1 MYNTPEKHAY
11 ARAKKYRHELRRQER
26 EHAREKKQQKPKPG
40 WAASLVMMPEDV
52 DDDAGPSDDSSDSG
66 SNSSGD
72 ADTNGADRKRMTS
85 SRNTVPLPPSDWD
98 PALKVC
104 YNCASVGHHW
114 GDDCFLRRT
123 NPTRP
128 TGDPSPFSEVIAN
141 AGPYSQAYAVRDG
154 SVRSRAPDL
163 TIPPPPRRKRSR
175 HSFSGR
181 TSSLLED
188 LQNSGSTNKDD
199 DDDDDDDDVVQVD
212 EDNVGSENEEDDD
225 DEDAFEDLTWE
236 DVFGGG
242 NKPQT
247 TSQNKPS
254 AKAPSAT
261 FDEMESDEEKPRPK
275 EKRMTTSKRKAENY
289 YTHANVKN
297 RNRQKKASLDE
308 IQAQS
313 RQRERGSRVGVNKK
327 ASRTSNPK
335 LKKRK

>member
-1 MYNTPEKHAY
+1 
-11 ARAKKYRHELRRQER
+11 
-26 EHAREKKQQKPKPG
+26 
-40 WAASLVMMPEDV
+40 MMPEDL

-72 ADTNGADRKRMTS
+72 ADTNDADRKRMTS

-154 SVRSRAPDL
+154 SVRSHAPDL

-199 DDDDDDDDVVQVD
+199 DDDDDDWFARHQKLREQESFLSDTDDT
-212 EDNVGSENEEDDD
+212 NSH
-225 DEDAFEDLTWE
+225 
-236 DVFGGG
+236 
-242 NKPQT
+242 
-247 TSQNKPS
+247 
-254 AKAPSAT
+254 
-261 FDEMESDEEKPRPK
+261 MRRPK
-275 EKRMTTSKRKAENY
+275 
-289 YTHANVKN
+289 
-297 RNRQKKASLDE
+297 RQP
-308 IQAQS
+308 S
-313 RQRERGSRVGVNKK
+313 RPRGSRSSSTMPPTTPTAHQHRRG
-327 ASRTSNPK
+327 SRGRGDHFGHRRGRGHVDRAPHHRPGRPTFHP
-335 LKKRK
+335 RYRGGYT

>member
-1 MYNTPEKHAY
+1 MGGRSRTCERCGSSSHPETTCHTWWRLYAYHTPEEHSY
-11 ARAKKYRHELRRQER
+11 VRAKKYRHELRRQEC

-52 DDDAGPSDDSSDSG
+52 DDDVGPSDDSSDS
-66 SNSSGD
+66 SCNSSGD
-72 ADTNGADRKRMTS
+72 ADTNGAGRKRTTS

-141 AGPYSQAYAVRDG
+141 AGPYSQAYSVRDG
-154 SVRSRAPDL
+154 SVRSHAPDL

-199 DDDDDDDDVVQVD
+199 DDDDDDDDDWFARHQKLREQESYLSD
-212 EDNVGSENEEDDD
+212 TDD
-225 DEDAFEDLTWE
+225 T
-236 DVFGGG
+236 
-242 NKPQT
+242 NIH
-247 TSQNKPS
+247 
-254 AKAPSAT
+254 
-261 FDEMESDEEKPRPK
+261 MRRPK
-275 EKRMTTSKRKAENY
+275 
-289 YTHANVKN
+289 
-297 RNRQKKASLDE
+297 RQP
-308 IQAQS
+308 S
-313 RQRERGSRVGVNKK
+313 RPRGSRSSSTMSPTTPTTHHHRRGSRGRGDHFGHTRRRGHVDR
-327 ASRTSNPK
+327 ASHHRPGRPTFHP
-335 LKKRK
+335 RYRGGYT